1 MGWKYVMLKVNSPD
15 GMEYA
20 FPVIFPD
27 KLAHSDVFR
36 ALRRHCPGND
46 LAGIKSAGFV
56 ALNVASAFGHS
67 ESLKVDSQAE
77 DKDII
82 NNYDYQHGIL

>member
-1 MGWKYVMLKVNSPD
+1 MGWKYVILKSKSPD

-20 FPVIFPD
+20 FPIIFPD
-27 KLAHSDVFR
+27 KLTHSEVAR
-36 ALRRHCPGND
+36 ALRRHCPGSD
-46 LAGIKSAGFV
+46 LAELKSAGFV
-56 ALNVASAFGHS
+56 SLKVNSTFGHS
-67 ESLKVDSQAE
+67 ESLSVDSQTD